1 MSVTSIEGMAGSS
14 LTMEKVAPARGL
26 WSDAWRRLRR
36 NKAALIGLIY
46 ILIMFVVAVFAPWLA
61 PHEPNRIP
69 ATAMANM
76 PPAWDAGG
84 SWTYPLGTDSLARD
98 ELSRLI
104 YGARISMIVGIVPT
118 VIVTFVGVLYG
129 LASGWLSGRWDNV
142 LMRLVDVVYAF
153 PSLLL
158 FIIVQ
163 AAFRDTW
170 LGRSLGGLTLLF
182 VAFAITGWN
191 GMARLTRG
199 QTLTLREKEFVIA
212 ARAVGNPSHRI
223 VFRHILP
230 NSLAPII
237 VAVSFTVP
245 GYILAESSLSFLGIG
260 IRPPTASWG
269 SMVFQSFPI
278 VTFRP
283 IFVIMPSVLIA
294 LVMIAFAFVG
304 DGLRDAL
311 DPQSNR

>member
-1 MSVTSIEGMAGSS
+1 MTDALLQAEANQP
-14 LTMEKVAPARGL
+14 LATAKPARARGL
-26 WSDAWRRLRR
+26 WGDAWRRLRK
-36 NKAALIGLIY
+36 NKAAVVGLAY
-46 ILIMFVVAVFAPWLA
+46 IALMVVVAIFAPVLA
-61 PHEPNRIP
+61 PHDPNAIP
-69 ATAMANM
+69 PHAFANT
-76 PPAWDAGG
+76 PPAWYEGG
-84 SWTYPLGTDSLARD
+84 TWEFPLGTDSLARD

-104 YGARISMIVGIVPT
+104 YGARISMVVGVVPT
-118 VIVTFVGVLYG
+118 VIVMVVGVTYG
-129 LASGWLSGRWDNV
+129 LISGWLGGRWDNI

-158 FIIVQ
+158 FIILQ
-163 AAFRDTW
+163 AALRDGW

-182 VAFAITGWN
+182 FAFSITGWN

-199 QTLTLREKEFVIA
+199 QTVSLREKEFVEA
-212 ARAVGNPSHRI
+212 ARAVGNPGHRI

-230 NSLAPII
+230 NTLAPII
-237 VAVSFTVP
+237 VAVSFAIP
-245 GYILAESSLSFLGIG
+245 GYILAEASLSFLGIG

-283 IFVIMPSVLIA
+283 IFVIMPSLLIA
-294 LVMIAFAFVG
+294 LIMIAFAFVG